1 MKEKEDQIYGIRSV
15 IEAVQAEQTI
25 NNVYIKE
32 GVQGGLVGELLK
44 LLKEKS
50 IPFQFV
56 PKERMLTLGAKNH
69 QGVVAAIAP
78 VGYLTLIELLGI
90 LSEKKA
96 PLLLILDR
104 ITDVRN
110 FGAIAR
116 SAECAGADAIIVP
129 IRNAAKITAD
139 AIKTSAGAL
148 YTLPICRELNLKKVV
163 KTLCNENYQ
172 VVAATE
178 KATMNYTK
186 IDYTKPTAIVLGAED
201 VGIDEEILRFSD
213 QQVTIPL
220 KGKIASLNVAAA
232 ATVFL
237 YEAVRQRNV

>member
-104 ITDVRN
+104 ITDIRN